1 MEEQLYY
8 RTNLYRRLV
17 LAKLFIEKNYQDNI
31 NVDLIADE
39 SCFSKFHFIR
49 LFKRIYGFTPHQY
62 LIRVRVDKAKELL
75 EQDYPV
81 EEVCALVGFESVS
94 SFSALFKRRNGISP
108 SLYQLKRH
116 RLRQDRKQRPHK
128 YIPGCH
134 ILAFGFESDL

>member
-1 MEEQLYY
+1 MKDEQLYY

-17 LAKLFIEKNYQDNI
+17 LAKLYIERHYHESI

-75 EQDYPV
+75 GKNNAV
-81 EEVCALVGFESVS
+81 ERVCSLVGFESVS
-94 SFSALFKRRNGISP
+94 SFSMLFKRRTGLTP
-108 SLYQLKRH
+108 SFYQLQQLSLKNER
-116 RLRQDRKQRPHK
+116 RCEPYK

-134 ILAFGFESDL
+134 IHAFHNRI